1 MKQQFTLLV
10 LLFIISSSSAQ
21 KSLSDYSF
29 VVVPDQFELLKEK
42 NKYRLNEMTKFYL
55 NKYGFNAYLVNE
67 LPTVNRCDGLYVN
80 LAKRNR
86 LLKLGIELVFKDCD
100 GNEIYRT
107 ERGLTDFKDWE
118 KAYQDA
124 TRKALKHFESVD
136 INQIEVKELVNTTKV
151 SEESTTTNVVKP
163 KEKTEKESSIV
174 KEKEVPSTKFIKYT
188 SNSDTFLLRKTT
200 TGFTLYQDNS
210 ESGEGLILKGTI
222 TSNSNSMSFKSEDG
236 KLYDAYFDASNNL
249 TIFKGDIP
257 IFYKKIN

>member
-29 VVVPDQFELLKEK
+29 VVVPDQFELLNEK

-55 NKYGFNAYLVNE
+55 NKYGFNAYSIAE
-67 LPTVNRCDGLYVN
+67 LPAVNRCEGLYVN
-80 LAKRNR
+80 LEKNNK
-86 LLKLGIELVFKDCD
+86 LLKLGLELIFSDCN
-100 GNEIYRT
+100 GNEVYRSDRGIT
-107 ERGLTDFKDWE
+107 SFKEWERAYPDALRNAFKS
-118 KAYQDA
+118 
-124 TRKALKHFESVD
+124 FEDID

-151 SEESTTTNVVKP
+151 SDESTTTNVVKP

-222 TSNSNSMSFKSEDG
+222 TSNSNSMSYKSEDG